1 MASRREEQSLL
12 GNSRSNGTSIV
23 SSEFK
28 NTKSMRGIC
37 PINQN
42 VNKLGC
48 VYFYI
53 LKRTKNIYIFF
64 IIIMITNKYMEHTY
78 IYTKGLSEQI
88 YIICQYN
95 SVSLIGIVNNNTQ
108 QSL

>member
-37 PINQN
+37 SINQN
-42 VNKLGC
+42 V
-48 VYFYI
+48 
-53 LKRTKNIYIFF
+53 
-64 IIIMITNKYMEHTY
+64 
-78 IYTKGLSEQI
+78 
-88 YIICQYN
+88 
-95 SVSLIGIVNNNTQ
+95 
-108 QSL
+108 

>member
-53 LKRTKNIYIFF
+53 LKRTKNFF
-64 IIIMITNKYMEHTY
+64 FYNNNDNK
-78 IYTKGLSEQI
+78 QI
-88 YIICQYN
+88 YGTHLHLYKRVIRTNLYN
-95 SVSLIGIVNNNTQ
+95 MSI
-108 QSL
+108 